1 MSHAKRELEKQMEM
15 DEIEEMIDLDVL
27 DPEDDADIIAAMTAQ
42 VEGET
47 LTAEQT
53 ALLDKNMGRL
63 LDALEEA
70 RSQEALGDA
79 LDKDD

>member
-47 LTAEQT
+47 LTPEQT

-63 LDALEEA
+63 VDALEEA
-70 RSQEALGDA
+70 RSQEVLDNA

>member
-47 LTAEQT
+47 LTPEQT

-63 LDALEEA
+63 VDELEEA
-70 RSQEALGDA
+70 RSQEALGYA